1 MASARVLVLGAG
13 SGFGNSVIRS
23 LRAGP
28 RRLVAV
34 GAHHDRFVL
43 QKSTADR
50 NYLIRSLDDPGF
62 AASLGAVVRESR
74 ADLVIPTSDA
84 QVAVLSRQRRR
95 LDGAVFLPP
104 PRVIARCQDKYA
116 LTRFLRAQ
124 GVPVPRTYP
133 LRDLAGIARAFAR
146 LNTRGPVWCR
156 IRRGSGSLG
165 AIPVR
170 TAAQVRNWVRYWSE
184 MRGVPPRAF
193 TLSEYLPGRDYA
205 CQSVWSHGRLVLTK
219 TCERLSYFGGGSQP
233 SGVSSVAAL
242 AKTVVAPRVV
252 EVCTAAVR
260 ALAPRISGAFSID
273 LKEDAR
279 GEPCITEINAGR
291 FITML
296 NLFDLAG
303 RHNMTSVYVRVALGE
318 AVRLRA
324 PYDAVEDFYFV
335 RDVDTMPEIVHA
347 DRLFEKIRDARLGLP
362 SHSRNDEEASA
373 WRA

>member
-1 MASARVLVLGAG
+1 M
-13 SGFGNSVIRS
+13 
-23 LRAGP
+23 
-28 RRLVAV
+28 
-34 GAHHDRFVL
+34 
-43 QKSTADR
+43 
-50 NYLIRSLDDPGF
+50 
-62 AASLGAVVRESR
+62 RESE

-95 LDGAVFLPP
+95 FKGAVFLPHP
-104 PRVIARCQDKYA
+104 HVIARCQDKYA
-116 LTRFLRAQ
+116 LTRFLRAR
-124 GVPVPRTYP
+124 GLPAPRTYP
-133 LRDLAGIARAFAR
+133 VRDLAGIATTFAR
-146 LNTRGPVWCR
+146 LSARARPSGAA
-156 IRRGSGSLG
+156 IRSGSGSLG

-170 TAAQVRNWVRYWSE
+170 TAAQARNWIRYWSE

-205 CQSVWSHGRLVLTK
+205 CQSVWSDGRLVLTK

-233 SGVSSVAAL
+233 SGVSSIAAL

-260 ALAPRISGAFSID
+260 ALDPRVSGAFSID

-303 RHNMTSVYVRVALGE
+303 RHNMTSVYVGVALGE
-318 AVRLRA
+318 PVGFPA

-335 RDVDTMPEIVHA
+335 RDVDTHA
-347 DRLFEKIRDARLGLP
+347 RDRPRRPAVREGPGRCGWAGRP
-362 SHSRNDEEASA
+362 THAE
-373 WRA
+373 

>member
-1 MASARVLVLGAG
+1 MSARVVVLGAG

-23 LRAGP
+23 LRAGTP
-28 RRLVAV
+28 HLVAV

-43 QKSTADR
+43 QKSTAER
-50 NYLIRSLDDPGF
+50 NYLIRSVDDPGF
-62 AASLGAVVRESR
+62 TASLGAVVRESK

-95 LDGAVFLPP
+95 LQGAVFLPH

-116 LTRFLRAQ
+116 LTRFLRARE
-124 GVPVPRTYP
+124 VPVPRTYP
-133 LRDLAGIARAFAR
+133 VRDLAGVAATFAR
-146 LNTRGPVWCR
+146 LSPGTPVWCR
-156 IRRGSGSLG
+156 VRSGSGSLG

-170 TAAQVRNWVRYWSE
+170 TAAQARNWIRYWSE

-205 CQSVWSHGRLVLTK
+205 CQSVWCDGRLVLTK

-233 SGVSSVAAL
+233 SGVSSIAAL

-252 EVCTAAVR
+252 DVCTAAVR
-260 ALAPRISGAFSID
+260 ALDPRVSGAFSID

-303 RHNMTSVYVRVALGE
+303 QHNMTSVYVGVALGE
-318 AVRLRA
+318 PVRIAA

-335 RDVDTMPEIVHA
+335 RDVDTMPGIVHA
-347 DRLFEKIRDARLGLP
+347 DQLFEKVRDVRLGHP
-362 SHSRNDEEASA
+362 TRTRKDEEAA
-373 WRA
+373 PWRA